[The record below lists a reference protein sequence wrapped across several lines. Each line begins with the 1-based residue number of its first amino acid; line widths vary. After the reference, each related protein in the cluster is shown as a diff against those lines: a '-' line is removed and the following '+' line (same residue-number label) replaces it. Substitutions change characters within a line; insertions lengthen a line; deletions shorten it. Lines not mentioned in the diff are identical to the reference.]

1 MALAAFLGVLETHRG
16 FGGKALFRMLNFEKE
31 DKPSQLLLC
40 GNTSSSLQQ
49 NNQTKPRL
57 KTLSL
62 CGL

>member
-1 MALAAFLGVLETHRG
+1 MALAAFLDVLETHRG

-49 NNQTKPRL
+49 NNQT
-57 KTLSL
+57 
-62 CGL
+62 